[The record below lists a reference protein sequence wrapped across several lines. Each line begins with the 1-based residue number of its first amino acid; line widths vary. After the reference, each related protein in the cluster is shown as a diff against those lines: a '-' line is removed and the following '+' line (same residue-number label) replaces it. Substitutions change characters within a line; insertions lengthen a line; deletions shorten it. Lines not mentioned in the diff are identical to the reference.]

1 MFSSLTQHGS
11 VVASTAECLRS
22 TLDDRVG
29 ESHRD
34 HDDDDDDDDDGSL
47 EGEEEEEGV
56 LIKDN
61 PACGG
66 ALQLVATI
74 FFFYK

>member
-34 HDDDDDDDDDGSL
+34 HDDDDDDDDDSSL
-47 EGEEEEEGV
+47 EGGEEEGV
-56 LIKDN
+56 LIKDK